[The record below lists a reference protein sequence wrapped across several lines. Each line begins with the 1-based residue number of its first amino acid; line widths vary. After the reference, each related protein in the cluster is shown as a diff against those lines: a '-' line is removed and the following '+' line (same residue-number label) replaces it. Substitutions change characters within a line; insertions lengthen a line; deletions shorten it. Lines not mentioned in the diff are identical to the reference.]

1 MDYQEGQPAADS
13 VKFTGHQG
21 IVASLVLKHGI
32 HFPQCNRYSRNA
44 YWDFPGGPVV
54 KNPPC
59 NAGDTGSIPGR
70 ENKIPCVA
78 EQLSLCATTKT
89 QGSQIKEALQILR
102 RINKNTHQTPG
113 DSEGPGS
120 LACWSPWDH
129 KESNTI

>member
-1 MDYQEGQPAADS
+1 MGELCLRDNKVEARPRTLPGHGKDSNLLNEKMDYQEGQPAADS

-59 NAGDTGSIPGR
+59 NAGDR
-70 ENKIPCVA
+70 
-78 EQLSLCATTKT
+78 SLISGQRTN
-89 QGSQIKEALQILR
+89 S
-102 RINKNTHQTPG
+102 
-113 DSEGPGS
+113 
-120 LACWSPWDH
+120 
-129 KESNTI
+129 